1 MDLKIDYKKKID
13 KPWGYEVVWAKSSS
27 KDGYVGKLL
36 FIKAGHRLSFQ
47 YHEKKEETIFVK
59 SGILYLETSGF
70 LNSSEDSRRIIQ
82 LTEGMTFH
90 IPPFYTHR
98 FIAKDEDVELFEVS
112 TKQLDDVIR
121 IEDDYGR

>member
-1 MDLKIDYKKKID
+1 MEYCKKIE
-13 KPWGYEVVWAKSSS
+13 KPWGHEIIWAKSSCEN
-27 KDGYVGKLL
+27 GYVGKIL

-47 YHEKKEETIFVK
+47 YHEEKEETIFVK
-59 SGILYLETSGF
+59 SGILYLETGGHAAEGF
-70 LNSSEDSRRIIQ
+70 DGSRRTII
-82 LTEGMTFH
+82 LREGMTFH

-98 FIAKDEDVELFEVS
+98 FVAKDEDVELFEVS